1 MFRVKICGIT
11 SWRDARLALEAGA
24 DALGFNFYPL
34 SPRYLEPVAAAR
46 IIRRL
51 PRGAAAVGVFV
62 DTPTEQILH
71 IVQTSGV
78 TLVQLHGRENP
89 AQVAALARHCPV
101 IKAFRVRNGFRT
113 ARLLNFPAATAFL
126 LDGFSRKLPGGTG
139 TRFDWRIAA
148 RARRYGAIIL
158 SGGLTPENVAAA
170 IAQVHPAAVDV
181 CSGVEASPGKKD
193 PARLRAL
200 LREIETVRKEFA

>member
-11 SWRDARLALEAGA
+11 NGRDARLALEAGA
-24 DALGFNFYPL
+24 DALGFNFYPP
-34 SPRYLEPVAAAR
+34 SPRYLEPDAAAR

-51 PRGAAAVGVFV
+51 PRGVTTVGVFV
-62 DTPTEQILH
+62 DTATEQILH
-71 IVQTSGV
+71 IVRTSGV
-78 TLVQLHGRENP
+78 IMVQLHGKENP
-89 AQVAALARHCPV
+89 AQVAALAQHWPV
-101 IKAFRVRNGFRT
+101 IKAFRVRRGFRT
-113 ARLLNFPAATAFL
+113 ARLHNFPAATAFL

-148 RARRYGAIIL
+148 RARRYGTIIL

>member
-11 SWRDARLALEAGA
+11 NERDARLALDAGA
-24 DALGFNFYPL
+24 DALGFNFYPP
-34 SPRYLEPVAAAR
+34 SPRYLEPVVVAR
-46 IIRRL
+46 IISRL
-51 PRGAAAVGVFV
+51 PRGVTAVGVFV

-71 IVQTSGV
+71 MVQTSGV
-78 TLVQLHGRENP
+78 NMVQLHGRESP
-89 AQVAALARHCPV
+89 AQVAELAQHWPV
-101 IKAFRVRNGFRT
+101 IKVFRVRHGFRT
-113 ARLLNFPAATAFL
+113 ARLRHFPTATAFL

-148 RARRYGAIIL
+148 RARRYGTIIL
-158 SGGLTPENVAAA
+158 SGGLTPENVATA
-170 IAQVHPAAVDV
+170 ITQVHPAAVDV